1 MPHDPSRR
9 LLLRGLVLAGATM
22 ALAGCD
28 EAAGRLPPS
37 PTAGVEPDDPQT
49 WPPDTELLISARQR
63 VHSFLLAAGA
73 VAGATGRMRQLT
85 RLWGTELSTLEQLIT
100 LGGVPLPELR
110 RAPVTDAPADDEAAS
125 TSSSSSGSASG
136 PGPDD
141 SSSTSDEARKIKPL
155 ELGRALRRAVPDFV
169 AEIASAS
176 PSNLALLTS
185 LVAQQA
191 ASAELLGAPVDWSPL
206 VAPEG
211 AAAVPLLAA
220 ARPAIFGL
228 EVVAARSR
236 GEERAKY
243 EQVLDGVRALTR
255 HLTTLA
261 GAAAP
266 VAPLGYDLPGPLET
280 AEQRLDLARALV
292 ADIAPAALGT
302 VQRVRGQI
310 DPLFGV
316 VRVVT
321 ESVTW
326 TRTLGATIAPFPGMT
341 LPG

>member
-1 MPHDPSRR
+1 MPLDPSRR
-9 LLLRGLVLAGATM
+9 LLLRGLVLAGATV

-28 EAAGRLPPS
+28 DFPENRRSS

-63 VHSFLLAAGA
+63 VHSNLVAAGA
-73 VAGATGRMRQLT
+73 VAGAAGRVRQLT
-85 RLWGTELSTLEQLIT
+85 RLWSTERSTLEQLIR

-110 RAPVTDAPADDEAAS
+110 QAPATDAPVDDEAAS
-125 TSSSSSGSASG
+125 SSSPTEGAASSPA
-136 PGPDD
+136 PDD
-141 SSSTSDEARKIKPL
+141 SSSTSEEGRKTKPL
-155 ELGRALRRAVPDFV
+155 ELGRALRHAVPGFI

-220 ARPAIFGL
+220 LRPAIFGL

-243 EQVLDGVRALTR
+243 EQVLDGVRAITR

-266 VAPLGYDLPGPLET
+266 VAPLGYDLPGPLDT
-280 AEQRLDLARALV
+280 AGQRRDLARALV

-310 DPLFGV
+310 DPLSGV
-316 VRVVT
+316 VRVVA

-326 TRTLGATIAPFPGMT
+326 ARTLGATIAPFPGMT